1 MGIQLVLSPVG
12 TADDVPVK
20 LAVWQQ
26 VQPMLRELLVGGKP
40 VVFAAISNPAM
51 TYCGA
56 TGTLPEI
63 TKM

>member
-1 MGIQLVLSPVG
+1 VIIQLVLPPVG
-12 TADDVPVK
+12 TADDVSVK
-20 LAVWQQ
+20 LPSGSRRSRCSGNCWYAVS
-26 VQPMLRELLVGGKP
+26 PSI
-40 VVFAAISNPAM
+40 FAAISNPAM